1 MLQKRFPVRG
11 WAYALFC
18 FIFTLAAA
26 SPEILWTDCSEHIPP
41 STVFDPTGVDLQHL
55 PSTLKCGQI
64 VVPMDY
70 SRPLSG
76 SDNGVVHAWN
86 LALNITSPFTPDFSG
101 LTDYDLMSAEH
112 PTRFVS
118 LKLIFLSVMDIRGTY
133 SSNPLNV
140 SMDKVLPLFNPYPTS
155 QTEFDDV
162 KETAAA
168 AIQSWIDSS
177 LPTGIIGHVGTRE
190 VVQDYSQIRQALGYE
205 KIHFLGASYGSY
217 RALQFAHA
225 YPNSVGHFVLD
236 AVVPHGVDPG
246 QQAEDEIVA
255 ANRVLLRVD
264 AYCQNNSSC
273 PFRNAGKGSIP
284 EAFREIIKRA
294 SNSSLDS
301 VWAIQSAI
309 SGLFQDQPDFPQ
321 IIDLISALSLNIS
334 ALEAMPEQELTVES
348 VVAYILECGDSPPT
362 TTFSEFQKSLNGGL
376 AHDTNNLGQT
386 TVWLTQLACSAWPF
400 DTASLTPLRTELPM
414 LLVTA
419 DFDGSAPTEWTT
431 RAMDDIPN
439 GHLVVRHGDD
449 HVSFN
454 CKYCLLSAFIEFPIR
469 RAELTGAF
477 LSIVPY
483 QYSTE
488 IEKSF
493 LRIGTL
499 PRQSNDS
506 SLTIYAPSVKR
517 GRIADP
523 YSVPTG
529 FWAGDVDSA

>member
-41 STVFDPTGVDLQHL
+41 STVFDSTGVDLQHL

-70 SRPLSG
+70 ARPLSESNNITLGLAMHRPLHPKGAIFFCPGG
-76 SDNGVVHAWN
+76 SDNGVVYAWN

-101 LTDYDLMSAEH
+101 LTDYDLMM
-112 PTRFVS
+112 
-118 LKLIFLSVMDIRGTY
+118 MDIRGTY

-155 QTEFDDV
+155 QAEFNDA

-190 VVQDYSQIRQALGYE
+190 VVQDYNQIRQALGYE

-255 ANRVLLRVD
+255 ANRVLLRAD

-284 EAFREIIKRA
+284 EAFREIVKRA
-294 SNSSLDS
+294 SNSPIDS
-301 VWAIQSAI
+301 VWAVQSTI
-309 SGLFQDQPDFPQ
+309 SGLFQGQPDFPQ

-334 ALEAMPEQELTVES
+334 ALEALPEQELAVES
-348 VVAYILECGDSPPT
+348 VVAYILECGDSPLT
-362 TTFSEFQKSLNGGL
+362 TTLYEFQKSLNGGL
-376 AHDTNNLGQT
+376 AHDTNNVGQT

-400 DTASLTPLRTELPM
+400 DTASLTPLQTELPM
-414 LLVTA
+414 LVVTA

-431 RAMDDIPN
+431 LAMDDIPN
-439 GHLVVRHGDD
+439 DHLVVRHGDD

-454 CKYCLLSAFIEFPIR
+454 L
-469 RAELTGAF
+469 
-477 LSIVPY
+477 PY

-493 LRIGTL
+493 LRTGTL
-499 PRQSNDS
+499 PRQSIDS
-506 SLTIYAPSVKR
+506 SLTVYAPSMKR
-517 GRIADP
+517 GPIADP